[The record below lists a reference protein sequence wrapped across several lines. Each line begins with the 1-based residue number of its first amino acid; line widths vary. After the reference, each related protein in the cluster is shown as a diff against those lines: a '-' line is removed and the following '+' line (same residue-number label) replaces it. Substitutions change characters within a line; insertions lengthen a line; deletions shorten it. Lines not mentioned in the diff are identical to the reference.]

1 MNSMFSKAVKFNQ
14 PLGGWNT
21 SSVKYMSRMFEGAE
35 SFNQPIGSWQ
45 VERVELIER
54 MFAGAV
60 SFNHDLGQWHL
71 DSLKKAK
78 EMEQFL
84 SGADSFD
91 YTVNRLP
98 VLKCRRASES

>member
-1 MNSMFSKAVKFNQ
+1 
-14 PLGGWNT
+14 
-21 SSVKYMSRMFEGAE
+21 MFEGAE
-35 SFNQPIGSWQ
+35 SFNQPIGSC
-45 VERVELIER
+45 
-54 MFAGAV
+54 
-60 SFNHDLGQWHL
+60 L

-98 VLKCRRASES
+98 VLKCRKASES

>member
-1 MNSMFSKAVKFNQ
+1 
-14 PLGGWNT
+14 
-21 SSVKYMSRMFEGAE
+21 MFEGAE
-35 SFNQPIGSWQ
+35 SFNQPLAGWQ
-45 VERVELIER
+45 VEKVEQVAQ

-60 SFNHDLGQWHL
+60 SFNQDLGLWHL

-98 VLKCRRASES
+98 VLKSRKASKS

>member
-1 MNSMFSKAVKFNQ
+1 
-14 PLGGWNT
+14 
-21 SSVKYMSRMFEGAE
+21 MFEGAE

-60 SFNHDLGQWHL
+60 HL

>member
-1 MNSMFSKAVKFNQ
+1 
-14 PLGGWNT
+14 
-21 SSVKYMSRMFEGAE
+21 MFEGAE

-71 DSLKKAK
+71 DSLKKSK

-84 SGADSFD
+84 SGADKLGECPDKNIVDF
-91 YTVNRLP
+91 LE
-98 VLKCRRASES
+98 LGF

>member
-1 MNSMFSKAVKFNQ
+1 
-14 PLGGWNT
+14 
-21 SSVKYMSRMFEGAE
+21 MFEGAE
-35 SFNQPIGSWQ
+35 SFNQPLAGWQ
-45 VERVELIER
+45 VEKVEQVAQ

-60 SFNHDLGQWHL
+60 SFNQDLGLWHL

-98 VLKCRRASES
+98 VLKSKQKSI

>member
-1 MNSMFSKAVKFNQ
+1 
-14 PLGGWNT
+14 
-21 SSVKYMSRMFEGAE
+21 MSRMFEGAE

-84 SGADSFD
+84 SSADSFD

-98 VLKCRRASES
+98 VLKCRKASES